1 MFAFIVESV
10 KFIVG
15 TMSSFCISPNIVGG
29 VMVYV
34 FVSSVVERLSVHVY
48 VLASSVVEHVSVH
61 VF

>member
-1 MFAFIVESV
+1 
-10 KFIVG
+10 
-15 TMSSFCISPNIVGG
+15 MSSFCISPSIVGG